1 MLIGYLILILFL
13 ACQKYCTRDYYP
25 VCGSDGTTYP
35 NKCTLEYTGCKEE
48 REVTLRSF
56 GKCCPEIC
64 IEIYEPVCGSDGKTY
79 SNTCYFERAVCS
91 SNGDV
96 LKVAHDGECKT
107 TGELLSPYYGMIFYD
122 LAYLS
127 FYTYY

>member
-1 MLIGYLILILFL
+1 MLNTYLILISFP

-48 REVTLRSF
+48 RELTLRTY

-64 IEIYEPVCGSDGKTY
+64 IEIYEPLCGSDGKTY

-107 TGELLSPYYGMIFYD
+107 TGELLRPH
-122 LAYLS
+122 
-127 FYTYY
+127 